1 MIRLHVPTPLA
12 PDAAVAPTLDQS
24 RYLTQVMRLKLGDS
38 LLVFNGIDGE
48 WRCVITEV
56 LKKGVV
62 LRAEEQ
68 VRPQAMGPDVQ
79 LLIAVVKKS
88 ALEFAVEKATEL
100 GARRVG
106 LVVTHRTQVQHVR
119 MDRLDAIAIE
129 AAEQTGRLDVPMI
142 DEPVKLGDLLDG
154 WEAGRRLMFCDE
166 TGGAPAWKTLREPS
180 PSRGE
185 GWVGVDAPPSPKRA
199 REAADAVGQRHPS
212 PSLDHPA
219 STPIPDGRRPASGD
233 PSSTPLEGEGR
244 RWAILIGPEG
254 GFSPE
259 ERERL
264 RALPFTTAVSLG
276 PRILRA
282 DTAAVA
288 ALTLWQA
295 AVGDWER

>member
-1 MIRLHVPTPLA
+1 MVRLFVQGPLQA
-12 PDAAVAPTLDQS
+12 EVAVAPTLDQS

-38 LLVFNGIDGE
+38 LLVFNGVDGE
-48 WRCVITEV
+48 WRCVIAEI

-62 LRAEEQ
+62 LRPEEQ
-68 VRPQAMGPDVQ
+68 VRPQAAGPDLL

-100 GARRVG
+100 GARRIG

-142 DEPVKLGDLLDG
+142 DEPVKLADLLDG
-154 WEAGRRLMFCDE
+154 FEAGRRLMFCDE
-166 TGGAPAWKTLREPS
+166 TGGAPAM
-180 PSRGE
+180 
-185 GWVGVDAPPSPKRA
+185 
-199 REAADAVGQRHPS
+199 EALAAAGGGPWAV
-212 PSLDHPA
+212 
-219 STPIPDGRRPASGD
+219 
-233 PSSTPLEGEGR
+233 
-244 RWAILIGPEG
+244 LIGPEG

-259 ERERL
+259 ERARL

-282 DTAAVA
+282 DTAAIA

-295 AVGDWER
+295 AVGDWDR

>member
-1 MIRLHVPTPLA
+1 MIRLHVPTPLS
-12 PDAAVAPTLDQS
+12 PEAAVLPTLDQS
-24 RYLTQVMRLKLGDS
+24 RYLTQVMRLKTGDS
-38 LLVFNGIDGE
+38 LLVFNGRDGE
-48 WRCVITEV
+48 WRCVISEI

-68 VRPQAMGPDVQ
+68 MRPQALGPDVD

-100 GARRVG
+100 GARRVK
-106 LVVTHRTQVQHVR
+106 LVVTQRTQVQHVR

-142 DEPVKLGDLLDG
+142 DAPIKLADLLDG
-154 WEAGRRLMFCDE
+154 WEAGMDSGRRLMFCDE
-166 TGGAPAWKTLREPS
+166 TGGAPVTGAVARYSPS
-180 PSRGE
+180 PSGGGRVAERPGGE
-185 GWVGVDAPPSPKRA
+185 GSAN
-199 REAADAVGQRHPS
+199 E
-212 PSLDHPA
+212 
-219 STPIPDGRRPASGD
+219 TPLMRRPAPPT
-233 PSSTPLEGEGR
+233 PSSRSDDDPPPEGEGDAGP
-244 RWAILIGPEG
+244 WAILIGPEG
-254 GFSPE
+254 GFSPD

>member
-1 MIRLHVPTPLA
+1 MVRLFVQGPLQVG
-12 PDAAVAPTLDQS
+12 AAVAPTLDQS

-38 LLVFNGIDGE
+38 LAVFNGVDGE
-48 WRCVITEV
+48 WRGVIAEI

-62 LRAEEQ
+62 LRAEEM
-68 VRPQAMGPDVQ
+68 VRPQAMGPDVH

-88 ALEFAVEKATEL
+88 ALEFAIEKATEL

-142 DEPVKLGDLLDG
+142 DEPAKLAELLDG

-166 TGGAPAWKTLREPS
+166 TGGAPAAAAL
-180 PSRGE
+180 
-185 GWVGVDAPPSPKRA
+185 A
-199 REAADAVGQRHPS
+199 EAGGGP
-212 PSLDHPA
+212 
-219 STPIPDGRRPASGD
+219 
-233 PSSTPLEGEGR
+233 
-244 RWAILIGPEG
+244 WAILIGPEG

-276 PRILRA
+276 PRVLRA
-282 DTAAVA
+282 DTAAIA
-288 ALTLWQA
+288 ALTQWQS
-295 AVGDWER
+295 AVGDWAR